1 MDKSLDNKATLFT
14 LLAAIIKKSGDSMT
28 ITEDDLISVT
38 KSDKMILYYDKKNK
52 EILLKLAPVVTST
65 KNLN

>member
-1 MDKSLDNKATLFT
+1 
-14 LLAAIIKKSGDSMT
+14 MT